1 MALVKYNNNSISA
14 VTELASVPAGALT
27 HIKTVTSTGDSS
39 IQFINGSSSVV
50 FDSTYPIYVLKLIN
64 CDTSTN
70 QNVYIDFTD
79 DTSSHSFDLNI
90 QTSAFVSEHAEDGS
104 SVARLD
110 YSESYDVANGTNVG
124 GGTSAY
130 IFNINKGGMNSG
142 SDSSA
147 SGEFYFFNP
156 SSTTFV
162 KHFIARINSM
172 SEYPGSTDQYVTGY
186 VNTTAAVTGFKI
198 HGVGGNMTGT
208 YKLYGIKDS

>member
-14 VTELASVPAGALT
+14 VTELAAVPAGALT

-50 FDSTYPIYVLKLIN
+50 FDSTYPIYVLKFIN

-70 QNVYIDFTD
+70 QNVYLDFTD

-90 QTSAFVSEHAEDGS
+90 QNSVFVAEHAEDGS

-147 SGEFYFFNP
+147 SGEIYFFNP

-162 KHFIARINSM
+162 KHFMLRINSM
-172 SEYPGSTDQYVTGY
+172 SEYPGSTVQHMGGY

>member
-1 MALVKYNNNSISA
+1 MALVKYNNNSISD
-14 VTELASVPAGALT
+14 VTALASVPTGALT

-104 SVARLD
+104 SVARLI
-110 YSESYDVANGTNVG
+110 YSTSYDEAN
-124 GGTSAY
+124 GTSAY

-172 SEYPGSTDQYVTGY
+172 SEYPGSTDQYVAGY

-208 YKLYGIKDS
+208 YKLYGLKDS

>member
-14 VTELASVPAGALT
+14 VTALASVSAGSLT

-70 QNVYIDFTD
+70 ENVYIDFTD

-90 QTSAFVSEHAEDGS
+90 QTSTFVGEHAEDGS
-104 SVARLD
+104 SVARLI
-110 YSESYDVANGTNVG
+110 YSTSYDEAN
-124 GGTSAY
+124 GTSAY

-172 SEYPGSTDQYVTGY
+172 SEYPGSTDQYVAGY

-208 YKLYGIKDS
+208 YKLYGLKDS

>member
-14 VTELASVPAGALT
+14 VTELAAVPAGALT

-50 FDSTYPIYVLKLIN
+50 FDSTYPIYVLKFIN

-70 QNVYIDFTD
+70 QNVYLDFTD

-90 QTSAFVSEHAEDGS
+90 QT
-104 SVARLD
+104 
-110 YSESYDVANGTNVG
+110 
-124 GGTSAY
+124 TSAY

-147 SGEFYFFNP
+147 SGEIYFFNP

-162 KHFIARINSM
+162 KHFMLRINSM
-172 SEYPGSTDQYVTGY
+172 SEYPGSTVQHMGGY
-186 VNTTAAVTGFKI
+186 VNTT
-198 HGVGGNMTGT
+198 
-208 YKLYGIKDS
+208 

>member
-39 IQFINGSSSVV
+39 IQFINGSSRVV

-110 YSESYDVANGTNVG
+110 YSESYDEAN
-124 GGTSAY
+124 GTSAY

-172 SEYPGSTDQYVTGY
+172 SEYPGSTDQYVVWFVKITD
-186 VNTTAAVTGFKI
+186 AV
-198 HGVGGNMTGT
+198 
-208 YKLYGIKDS
+208 

>member
-14 VTELASVPAGALT
+14 ITDIADSMKGAMT
-27 HIKTVTSTGDSS
+27 HIKTQTTTGASD
-39 IQFINGSSSVV
+39 IQFINGTSDVV

-64 CDTSTN
+64 CDTSTYE
-70 QNVYIDFTD
+70 NVYINFTD

-90 QTSAFVSEHAEDGS
+90 QTTAFVGEHSEDDS

-110 YSESYDVANGTNVG
+110 YSESYDKALGTDAN
-124 GGTSAY
+124 
-130 IFNINKGGMNSG
+130 IFNINKGGMDSG
-142 SDSSA
+142 ADSSA
-147 SGEFYFFNP
+147 SGEIYFFNP

-162 KHFIARINSM
+162 KHFILRVNSM
-172 SEYPGSTDQYVTGY
+172 SEYPGSTDNNVAGY

>member
-1 MALVKYNNNSISA
+1 VSLVKYNNNSISA
-14 VTELASVPAGALT
+14 ITAAAGLASGAMT
-27 HIKTVTSTGDSS
+27 HIKTVTSTGDSN
-39 IQFINGSSSVV
+39 IQFVNGSSSVV

-70 QNVYIDFTD
+70 ENVYIDFTD

-90 QTSAFVSEHAEDGS
+90 QTSAFVGEHAEDGS

-110 YSESYDVANGTNVG
+110 YSESYDEAN
-124 GGTSAY
+124 GTSAY

-172 SEYPGSTDQYVTGY
+172 SEYPGSTDQYVAGY

-208 YKLYGIKDS
+208 YKLYGLKDS

>member
-1 MALVKYNNNSISA
+1 MALVKYNNNSISE
-14 VTELASVPAGALT
+14 VTALASISEGSLT
-27 HIKTVTSTGDSS
+27 HIKTITSTGDSS

-70 QNVYIDFTD
+70 ENVYIDFTD

-90 QTSAFVSEHAEDGS
+90 QTTAFVAEHAENGS

-110 YSESYDVANGTNVG
+110 YSESYDEAN
-124 GGTSAY
+124 GTSAY

-172 SEYPGSTDQYVTGY
+172 SEYPGSTDQYVAGY